1 MLDNPFSFVP
11 GTHHESS
18 DILQINKWS
27 ARLVAELN
35 ELRCFHSTLGKKYT
49 VVPQYTYR
57 VAIDMRMAGNQGWT
71 IVALELQELGT
82 INDARNDFAHIERD
96 TRISWNHTQQL
107 FCVIVG
113 LHRAPAAT
121 CKSLLRIEMGH
132 DLASYTNCIPI
143 ICRCVVA
150 DT

>member
-18 DILQINKWS
+18 DI
-27 ARLVAELN
+27 
-35 ELRCFHSTLGKKYT
+35 CMT
-49 VVPQYTYR
+49 
-57 VAIDMRMAGNQGWT
+57 GNQGWT
-71 IVALELQELGT
+71 IVALELQKLGT
-82 INDARNDFAHIERD
+82 IDDARNDFAHIERD

-121 CKSLLRIEMGH
+121 CKSLLRIAIGP
-132 DLASYTNCIPI
+132 DLPSYTHCIPLI
-143 ICRCVVA
+143 
-150 DT
+150 